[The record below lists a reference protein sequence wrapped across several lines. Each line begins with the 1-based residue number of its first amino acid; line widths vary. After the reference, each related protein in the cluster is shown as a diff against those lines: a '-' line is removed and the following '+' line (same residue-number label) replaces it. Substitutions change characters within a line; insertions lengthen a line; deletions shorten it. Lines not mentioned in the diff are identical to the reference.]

1 MTFVFLLYHLV
12 FNMLVDVKDSKFV
25 RDTKSMALI
34 NKDSAARDEYYSKVR
49 MMNVQKEEINNIK
62 TEIASVKSD
71 VNDIKELLKQLIG
84 KGSNG

>member
-1 MTFVFLLYHLV
+1 
-12 FNMLVDVKDSKFV
+12 MLVDVKDSKFV
-25 RDTKSMALI
+25 RDIKSMALI
-34 NKDSAARDEYYSKVR
+34 NKDSAARDEYYSKVK

-62 TEIASVKSD
+62 SEISSVKSD

>member
-1 MTFVFLLYHLV
+1 
-12 FNMLVDVKDSKFV
+12 MLVDVKDSKFV
-25 RDTKSMALI
+25 RDIKSMALI
-34 NKDSAARDEYYSKVR
+34 NKDSASRDEYYSKVR

-62 TEIASVKSD
+62 MEIASVKSD